1 MTLNFQRK
9 HSSEPCIPSRHIGN
23 GYGHFLDIDANEP
36 VYYNPGRRGSDR
48 RGSDRRASDRRAYDK
63 LKINIPKTPENS
75 DDESPGD
82 LNKNNRKKMLF
93 IGLTYFAAISFIAI
107 ECYIFY
113 NYK

>member
-1 MTLNFQRK
+1 MTPNFQRK

-23 GYGHFLDIDANEP
+23 GYGHFLDIDTNEP
-36 VYYNPGRRGSDR
+36 APYNPVRRTSDR
-48 RGSDRRASDRRAYDK
+48 RSYDK

-93 IGLTYFAAISFIAI
+93 IGLTYVAAISFIAI
-107 ECYIFY
+107 ECYVY
-113 NYK
+113 YKYK